1 MCASLVI
8 PFHLNFKS
16 PMSSRTEQSADS
28 PNTALKGQVEGI
40 TFHNEEN
47 GYCVLRVKITG
58 KRDLVN
64 VVGHVAHISVGENIK
79 AGGAW
84 VNDPRFGQQ
93 FRATSLHVVPP
104 ETLDA
109 IERYLASGMIKGLG
123 AKYAAR
129 LVAAFGDRVFE
140 VIENEPARLRD
151 IDGIGKMRAQI
162 IVESF
167 HDQKTVRD
175 IMVFLSSHG
184 IGTQRAVRIYKTY
197 GAKAMELISSNPY
210 RLARD
215 IRGIGFRLA
224 DNIAMSLGIEKT
236 SSLRAQ
242 AGVSYVLS
250 EAMNDGHCGLPRQQL
265 HEMAEKLLQIPDDII
280 DRAVDHELSEN
291 NVLLGDLVREGE
303 TIPAVF
309 LRALFEA
316 EHGIAG
322 HFKRLMQ
329 DEPPWDKVDL
339 EARLPQLEKETGLD
353 LADSQ
358 IEALKLALAS
368 RILVITG
375 GPGVG
380 KTTLI
385 NTILKLV
392 ADSDLE
398 ITLCAPTGRAAKRM
412 AETTGR
418 EAKTIHR
425 LLESDPATG
434 GFRRDE
440 EDPLSCD
447 YLICDETSMVDVPLM
462 YALTRALPDKAALL
476 LVGDIDQLPSVGPGQ
491 VLGDI
496 IDSGV
501 VPVVRLTQ
509 VFRQARES
517 RIILNAHKINSGEMP
532 DLEKPVQESDFY
544 FVEAPSEIRGREK
557 IIDLISKR
565 IPRGFGLDPLRD
577 VQVLTPMNRGGLG
590 TRSLNIEL
598 QQVLNPEKPGQPKVQ
613 RFGWTYRPGDKV
625 MQTSNDYDREVFN
638 GDLGYIRSIDEAESE
653 MVIDFEGRE
662 VRFDF
667 SDLDNLTLAYA
678 TTIHKAQ
685 GSEYP
690 AIIMVMTMQHFP
702 MLERNLIY
710 TGVTR
715 GRRLVLLVGEVRAIE
730 KAVRGERQRHR
741 WTRLRENLRES
752 DGK

>member
-1 MCASLVI
+1 MSSG
-8 PFHLNFKS
+8 PELNF
-16 PMSSRTEQSADS
+16 DS
-28 PNTALKGQVEGI
+28 TNNELTGVVEGI

-47 GYCVLRVKITG
+47 GYCVLRVKPRG
-58 KRDLVN
+58 ARELVN
-64 VVGHVAHISVGENIK
+64 VVGHVARISTGEVIE
-79 AGGAW
+79 ASGGW
-84 VNDPRFGQQ
+84 INDARFGHQ
-93 FRATSLHVVPP
+93 FRARNMHVVPP
-104 ETLDA
+104 QTIDA

-123 AKYAAR
+123 PKYAAR
-129 LVAAFGDRVFE
+129 LVAAFGDKVFE

-162 IVESF
+162 IMESF
-167 HDQKTVRD
+167 HDQKVVRE
-175 IMVFLSSHG
+175 IMMFLSKHG

-197 GAKAMELISSNPY
+197 GAKAIELIEANPY

-215 IRGIGFRLA
+215 VRGIGFKIA
-224 DNIAMSLGIEKT
+224 DGIAMSLGIEKT
-236 SSLRAQ
+236 SAMRAQ

-250 EAMNDGHCGLPRQQL
+250 EAINDGHCGLPRRAF

-280 DRAVDHELSEN
+280 DEAVDHEVTEH
-291 NVLLGDLVREGE
+291 NVLLGDLVGEEGE
-303 TIPAVF
+303 VAAVF
-309 LRALFEA
+309 LRNLYEA

-322 HFKRLMQ
+322 NFKRLMVE
-329 DEPPWDKVDL
+329 EPPWKKVDL
-339 EARLPQLEKETGLD
+339 EKRLPALQEETGLE

-358 IEALKLALAS
+358 RAALELALTS
-368 RILVITG
+368 SVLVITG

-385 NTILKLV
+385 NTIIKLV
-392 ADSDLE
+392 SDTDLE

-412 AETTGR
+412 SETTGM

-425 LLESDPATG
+425 LLESDPSSG

-447 YLICDETSMVDVPLM
+447 YLICDEASMVDVPLM
-462 YALTRALPDKAALL
+462 YALTRALPDKSALL

-496 IDSGV
+496 IASGV
-501 VPVVRLTQ
+501 VPVVRLTE

-517 RIILNAHKINSGEMP
+517 RIILNAHKINHGELP
-532 DLEKPVQESDFY
+532 DLGKPEGKSDFY
-544 FVEAPSEIRGREK
+544 YIEAQSEDKGRDK
-557 IIDLISKR
+557 IIELIANR
-565 IPRGFGLDPLRD
+565 IPRGFELDPLRD

-598 QQVLNPEKPGQPKVQ
+598 QRVLNPEKPGHPKVQ
-613 RFGWTYRPGDKV
+613 RFGWTYRMGDKV
-625 MQTSNDYDREVFN
+625 MQTANDYDREVFN
-638 GDLGYIRSIDEAESE
+638 GDLGYITSIDEAESE
-653 MVIDFEGRE
+653 MIIDFDGRPIS
-662 VRFDF
+662 FDF

-678 TTIHKAQ
+678 TTIHKSQ

-690 AIIMVMTMQHFP
+690 AIIMVLTMQHFP

-715 GRRLVLLVGEVRAIE
+715 GRQLVLLVGEKRAIE
-730 KAVRGERQRHR
+730 KAVNGDRQRHR
-741 WTRLRENLRES
+741 WTRLKQNLIETEE
-752 DGK
+752 K

>member
-1 MCASLVI
+1 MQ
-8 PFHLNFKS
+8 
-16 PMSSRTEQSADS
+16 SRTGQNKPAGQER
-28 PNTALKGQVEGI
+28 LKGQVEGI

-47 GYCVLRVKITG
+47 GYCVLRVKIPDT
-58 KRDLVN
+58 RELVN
-64 VVGHVAHISVGENIK
+64 VVGHVASISAGENIE
-79 AGGAW
+79 ASGSW
-84 VNDPRFGQQ
+84 VNDARFGQQ
-93 FRATSLHVVPP
+93 FRAKNMHVVAP
-104 ETLDA
+104 ETIDA

-123 AKYAAR
+123 PKYAGK
-129 LVAAFGDRVFE
+129 LVKAFGDKVFE
-140 VIENEPARLRD
+140 VIEHEPARLRD

-162 IVESF
+162 IMESF

-175 IMVFLSSHG
+175 IMMFLSRHG

-197 GAKAMELISSNPY
+197 GGKAMDLISANPY

-215 IRGIGFRLA
+215 IRGIGFKVA
-224 DNIAMSLGIEKT
+224 DSIAMSLGIEKN
-236 SSLRAQ
+236 SLLRAQ
-242 AGVSYVLS
+242 AGISYVLT
-250 EAMNDGHCGLPRQQL
+250 EAMNEGHCGLPRADL
-265 HEMAEKLLQIPDDII
+265 YAMSEKLLQIPDDII
-280 DRAVDHELSEN
+280 DEALDLEVSEH
-291 NVLLGDLVREGE
+291 NVLMGDLGE
-303 TIPAVF
+303 QAAVF
-309 LRALFEA
+309 LRALYEA

-322 HFKRLMQ
+322 NFKRLMNGP
-329 DEPPWDKVDL
+329 PPWEKVDL
-339 EARLPQLEKETGLD
+339 DERLPELEKETGLSF
-353 LADSQ
+353 ADSQ
-358 IEALKLALAS
+358 VAALKLALKS

-385 NTILKLV
+385 NTIIKLV

-398 ITLCAPTGRAAKRM
+398 ITLCAPTGRASKRM
-412 AETTGR
+412 SETTGM
-418 EAKTIHR
+418 EAKTVHR
-425 LLESDPATG
+425 LLESDPSTG

-496 IDSGV
+496 IESGV
-501 VPVVRLTQ
+501 VPVVRLTE

-517 RIILNAHKINSGEMP
+517 RIIMNAHKINHGELP
-532 DLEKPVQESDFY
+532 DLEKPEGKSDFY
-544 FVEAPSEIRGREK
+544 FVEAGSEAKAREK
-557 IIDLISKR
+557 IVELISNR
-565 IPRGFGLDPLRD
+565 IPRGFSLDPVRD
-577 VQVLTPMNRGGLG
+577 VQILTPMNRGGLG

-598 QQVLNPEKPGQPKVQ
+598 QLVLNPEKPGQAKVQ

-625 MQTSNDYDREVFN
+625 MQTTNDYDREVFN
-638 GDLGYIRSIDEAESE
+638 GDLGYIVSIDETENE
-653 MVIDFEGRE
+653 MVVDFDGRD
-662 VRFDF
+662 VVFDF

-678 TTIHKAQ
+678 TTIHKSQ

-715 GRRLVLLVGEVRAIE
+715 GRQLVLLVGEVRAIE
-730 KAVRGERQRHR
+730 KAVKGDRQRHR
-741 WTRLRENLRES
+741 WTRLRENLIEIN
-752 DGK
+752 KK